1 MRSTRISFPTSD
13 DVLLSGSLD
22 LPEGKPRA
30 HALFANCFSC
40 SSQSHAARRIGQALA
55 QHGIATLRFDF
66 TGLGASDGAFAD
78 SHFVANIEDLKAA
91 VRATAGPIPLL
102 LVGHSLGGAAAIAA
116 ANEIPSVRA
125 IATLGAPF
133 DPAHALRHFGYAL
146 AEIERNGAGEVQI
159 GDQERER
166 RKAMLRRSRKR
177 PTAIGG
183 TIVHAGVTSKL

>member
-55 QHGIATLRFDF
+55 LRFDF

-91 VRATAGPIPLL
+91 VRATAGPI
-102 LVGHSLGGAAAIAA
+102 
-116 ANEIPSVRA
+116 R
-125 IATLGAPF
+125 
-133 DPAHALRHFGYAL
+133 
-146 AEIERNGAGEVQI
+146 
-159 GDQERER
+159 
-166 RKAMLRRSRKR
+166 
-177 PTAIGG
+177 
-183 TIVHAGVTSKL
+183 